1 MLRIEIYLEM
11 YNKLYILQ
19 DGAHQVMFSTTNLER
34 VLSYKE
40 KPFLYLT
47 LNGFAAYVFYG
58 FIS

>member
-1 MLRIEIYLEM
+1 M
-11 YNKLYILQ
+11 YIRLYILQ
-19 DGAHQVMFSTTNLER
+19 DGRLRNTKTHQVMFSTTNLER

-40 KPFLYLT
+40 KPFLYLA